1 MPGLPLWAT
10 GTRRMGLG
18 RPVGVSQGVNILCP
32 LEEAQETALPPALRP
47 PTGEWMQAENIPEL
61 PCHCGPGLGPALVR
75 GNAEILYFTAHISR
89 PSVCPPPFKLEKRA
103 DSRS

>member
-1 MPGLPLWAT
+1 MPGLPLWAP

-47 PTGEWMQAENIPEL
+47 NGSGRRQSTSLGCHVTVAQAWDL
-61 PCHCGPGLGPALVR
+61 L
-75 GNAEILYFTAHISR
+75 
-89 PSVCPPPFKLEKRA
+89 
-103 DSRS
+103 

>member
-1 MPGLPLWAT
+1 MPGLPLWAP

-47 PTGEWMQAENIPEL
+47 PTEWEWTQAENIPEL

-75 GNAEILYFTAHISR
+75 GNAEILYFTTHISR
-89 PSVCPPPFKLEKRA
+89 PSVCPPPLL
-103 DSRS
+103 S